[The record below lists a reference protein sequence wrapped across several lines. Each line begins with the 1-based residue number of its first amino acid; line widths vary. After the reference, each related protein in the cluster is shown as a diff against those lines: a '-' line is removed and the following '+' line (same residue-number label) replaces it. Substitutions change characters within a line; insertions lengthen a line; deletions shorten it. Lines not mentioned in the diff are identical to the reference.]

1 MGIKLK
7 YISVVIS
14 VALCAAALSGCY
26 DNNEIENLAYVMA
39 IGIDEA
45 DSNSF
50 NLTFQTAVPKSI
62 SGSGGGG
69 GGGEST
75 EITSFKTDNFIS
87 GLKKANEYL
96 NRVINLS
103 HTQIIVISEK
113 VAKEGVIAFLN
124 GLQENM
130 EIRPDVKIIVSA
142 EGAKKYIESIQP
154 KLTTNPAKYY
164 DLLFK
169 SYETDFLVE
178 YTQLED
184 FLLRTKDY
192 GAQPV
197 AIYTETDKA
206 IDEGS
211 KSKDQEGDK
220 KTEGED
226 KKVGDD
232 KKNIVINGLAVFN
245 KDKLVGKL
253 EPNEATLFSLLTGSN
268 RGVKIEVTDPF
279 DSRFKV
285 LGNVARE
292 KASYNKVVINNGK
305 PEINEYLRLSVDI
318 QAMQNDVDYNTP
330 DKTAKLKKAYED
342 YLNKGFEKLFS
353 KVTYKFKSDI
363 FGYGELAKRNFMTIK
378 EWKNAKWSEIFPG
391 AVYKY
396 KIDLRILR
404 QG

>member
-1 MGIKLK
+1 M
-7 YISVVIS
+7 
-14 VALCAAALSGCY
+14 LSACY
-26 DNNEIENLAYVMA
+26 DSNEIENLAYVMA

-69 GGGEST
+69 GGGGEST
-75 EITSFKTDNFIS
+75 DITSFKTDNFIS

-96 NRVINLS
+96 NTRINLS
-103 HTQIIVISEK
+103 HTQIIVLSEK
-113 VAKEGVIAFLN
+113 VAKKGVLAFLN
-124 GLQENM
+124 GLQENL

-142 EGAKKYIESIQP
+142 DGAKKYIESIQP
-154 KLTTNPAKYY
+154 KLTNNPAKYY

-169 SYETDFLVE
+169 SYETDFLVK

-184 FLLRTKDY
+184 FLLRANDF

-197 AIYTETDKA
+197 AVYTQADKA
-206 IDEGS
+206 IDAGS
-211 KSKDQEGDK
+211 KEKKDDAGEGKQDSGK
-220 KTEGED
+220 KD
-226 KKVGDD
+226 DD
-232 KKNIVINGLAVFN
+232 KKNIMINGLAIFN
-245 KDKLVGKL
+245 KDKLIGKL
-253 EPNEATLFSLLTGSN
+253 EPKEATLFALLTGSN
-268 RGVKIEVTDPF
+268 RGVKMEVQDPF

-292 KASYNKVVINNGK
+292 KSSYTKVKIRNGK
-305 PEINEYLRLSVDI
+305 PEIDEYLRLTVDI
-318 QAMQNDVDYNTP
+318 QAMQSDVDYNTP

-342 YLNKGFEKLFS
+342 YLNKGLQELFS
-353 KVTYKFKSDI
+353 KVAYEYKSDI

-378 EWKNAKWSEIFPG
+378 EWKNAKWPDIFPKS
-391 AVYKY
+391 VYNY
-396 KIDLRILR
+396 KIELRILR